1 MNARRRFLKQAGL
14 LAAALPLTG
23 NFAQTALAATPLATP
38 DQNKWQ
44 ALRQQFDLD
53 PAYLHFCNFL
63 LASHPRVVTEAIARF
78 RTRLDQN
85 PGEMV
90 DWDREELWGYEN
102 QVRAWA
108 GRYFAV
114 QPGQVAL
121 TGSTTEGL
129 SMIYGGLQVAPGK
142 EILVSAHEH
151 YSTNTRLDYRERL
164 MSTKV
169 RRVALFKDPHQVSV
183 DEILGNI
190 RQAIRPETRVLGMT
204 WVQSGSGVK
213 LPIREVGELV
223 NQLNQQRDEQDRIIY
238 VVDGVHGFGIE
249 DVTFA
254 DFNCDYFIAGTHKWL
269 FGPRGT
275 GVIIARHAKPQPYL
289 VPSLPTF
296 TKGENFG
303 TLMTPGGYHAF
314 DHRLAL
320 GKAFELHL
328 QLGKADVQA
337 RVHQLNDYL
346 KQRLAEHP
354 KVQLVTPRSSQ
365 LSAGFT
371 FFRVEGRDCDAVARH
386 LMANKV
392 ISDAV
397 DRDVGPVVR
406 LAPSLLNDEAEIDR
420 LMAILAPQLT

>member
-1 MNARRRFLKQAGL
+1 MNDRRRFLKQAGL

-23 NFAQTALAATPLATP
+23 NFAQTALAAAPAAKTGQ
-38 DQNKWQ
+38 DKWQ

-63 LASHPRVVTEAIARF
+63 LASHPRMVSEAIAHF
-78 RTRLDQN
+78 RARLDQN

-90 DWDREELWGYEN
+90 DWDREELWGYEDE
-102 QVRAWA
+102 VRAWA
-108 GRYFAV
+108 GRYFGV

-151 YSTNTRLDYRERL
+151 YSTNTRLAYRERL
-164 MSTKV
+164 MGTQV
-169 RRVALFKDPHQVSV
+169 RRVTLFKEPQLASV
-183 DEILGNI
+183 DEMLGNI
-190 RQAIRPETRVLGMT
+190 RRAIRPETRVLGMT

-223 NQLNQQRDEQDRIIY
+223 KTLNQSRDEQDRIIY

-275 GVIIARHAKPQPYL
+275 GVIIAREEKPQPYL

-303 TLMTPGGYHAF
+303 TLMTPVATTPSTI
-314 DHRLAL
+314 AWPW
-320 GKAFELHL
+320 
-328 QLGKADVQA
+328 A
-337 RVHQLNDYL
+337 RRSNCTCNWA
-346 KQRLAEHP
+346 RPMSRPACTSSTTTSSSASP
-354 KVQLVTPRSSQ
+354 STPRCSW
-365 LSAGFT
+365 
-371 FFRVEGRDCDAVARH
+371 
-386 LMANKV
+386 
-392 ISDAV
+392 
-397 DRDVGPVVR
+397 
-406 LAPSLLNDEAEIDR
+406 
-420 LMAILAPQLT
+420 

>member
-1 MNARRRFLKQAGL
+1 MNDRRGFLKQAGL
-14 LAAALPLTG
+14 FAAALPLSGSFTPS
-23 NFAQTALAATPLATP
+23 ALAAAPAARP
-38 DQNKWQ
+38 SADKWQ

-53 PAYLHFCNFL
+53 PSYLHFCNFL
-63 LASHPRVVTEAIARF
+63 LASHPRVVSEAIAGF
-78 RTRLDQN
+78 RARLDQN

-108 GRYFAV
+108 GRYFGV

-151 YSTNTRLDYRERL
+151 YSTNTRLAYREQL
-164 MSTKV
+164 MGTQV
-169 RRVALFKDPHQVSV
+169 RRVALFKDPQQVSV
-183 DEILGNI
+183 DEMLGNI
-190 RQAIRPETRVLGMT
+190 RQAIGPQTRVLGMT

-223 NQLNQQRDEQDRIIY
+223 KTLNHSRDEQDRIIY

-249 DVTFA
+249 DVNFA

-275 GVIIARHAKPQPYL
+275 GVIIAREATPQPYL

-346 KQRLAEHP
+346 KQRLAEHA
-354 KVQLVTPRSSQ
+354 KVHLVTPRSSQ

-406 LAPSLLNDEAEIDR
+406 LAPSLLNDESEIDR
-420 LMAILAPQLT
+420 LMAILTPQLA

>member
-1 MNARRRFLKQAGL
+1 MNGRRHFMKQAGL
-14 LAAALPLTG
+14 MMAALPVAHS
-23 NFAQTALAATPLATP
+23 FAQPAIASRPATNPG
-38 DQNKWQ
+38 QNKWQ

-53 PAYLHFCNFL
+53 PEYLHFCNFL
-63 LASHPRVVTEAIARF
+63 LTSHPKVVRDAIARF
-78 RTRLDQN
+78 RARLDQN

-90 DWDREELWGYEN
+90 DWDREELWGHEN
-102 QVRAWA
+102 DVRAWA

-114 QPGQVAL
+114 KPGQVAL

-129 SMIYGGLQVAPGK
+129 SMIYGGLQVPPGK
-142 EILVSAHEH
+142 EILISAHEH
-151 YSTNTRLDYRERL
+151 YSTNTRLEYRAQ
-164 MSTKV
+164 MMATQV
-169 RRVALFKDPHQVSV
+169 RRVALFKEPHLASV
-183 DEILGNI
+183 DEILSNI

-223 NQLNQQRDEQDRIIY
+223 KTVNQNRAEQDRIIY

-275 GVIIARHAKPQPYL
+275 GVIIAREEQPQSYL
-289 VPSLPTF
+289 IPSLPTF

-320 GKAFELHL
+320 GTAFELHL

-346 KQRLAEHP
+346 KQRLAEHR
-354 KVQLVTPRSSQ
+354 KVQLVTPRSPQ

-371 FFRVEGRDCDAVARH
+371 FFRVEGRECDAVARH

-406 LAPSLLNDEAEIDR
+406 LAPGLLNDEAEIDR
-420 LMAILAPQLT
+420 VMAILAPQLA